1 MIEKLRKINE
11 GLLILNKNNEQ
22 KEKYELIKKILKDDK
37 CFFKMDMETS
47 YALLRDLEI
56 KEKDLEKIYKE
67 LIDDK
72 YFS

>member
-1 MIEKLRKINE
+1 
-11 GLLILNKNNEQ
+11 
-22 KEKYELIKKILKDDK
+22 
-37 CFFKMDMETS
+37 MDIETS
-47 YALLRDLEI
+47 YDLLRDLEV